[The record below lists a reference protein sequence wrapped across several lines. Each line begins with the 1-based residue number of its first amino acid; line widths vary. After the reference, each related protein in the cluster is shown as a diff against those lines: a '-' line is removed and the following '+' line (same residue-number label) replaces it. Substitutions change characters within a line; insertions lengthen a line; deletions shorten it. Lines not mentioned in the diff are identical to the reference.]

1 MPYNSTQSTLG
12 IRRQRSVLGACQL
25 LVLTALLL
33 ASATGCGRAL
43 KTVSLEHLEWK
54 EPGQIINTPIELC
67 LPPVLRGRQ
76 WNVHEHPYRIDLG
89 PRTSINFEQMVKSV
103 FSDVEV
109 TLSKACGSRTGRPWI
124 TARIVA
130 ANRELYNET
139 EDGVQY
145 TSIRLDT
152 EIRVQGGARVWRSD
166 QTAVTSSSPVF
177 NWWTRSDIAAEDFGA
192 AIEQALQQTYEML
205 LDHEAV
211 RKALAPATS

>member
-1 MPYNSTQSTLG
+1 MPSNPTQSTLG
-12 IRRQRSVLGACQL
+12 IRRQRSVLASCQL
-25 LVLTALLL
+25 LFLTALLV
-33 ASATGCGRAL
+33 ASATGCGRVL
-43 KTVSLEHLEWK
+43 KNVSLEHVKWK
-54 EPGQIINTPIELC
+54 EPSQIINTPIELC
-67 LPPVLRGRQ
+67 LPPVLRRRQ
-76 WNVHEHPYRIDLG
+76 WNVYEHPYRIDLG
-89 PRTSINFEQMVKSV
+89 PRTSINFEQMVKRV

-109 TLSKACGSRTGRPWI
+109 TLKKACGSQTGRPWI

-130 ANRELYNET
+130 ANRELYEET

-177 NWWTRSDIAAEDFGA
+177 NWWKRSDIAAEDFGT
-192 AIEQALQQTYEML
+192 AIEQALQQTYETL

-211 RKALAPATS
+211 RKALAPATP

>member
-1 MPYNSTQSTLG
+1 MPSNSTQSTLG

-67 LPPVLRGRQ
+67 LPPALRGRQ
-76 WNVHEHPYRIDLG
+76 WNVRAHPYRVDLG
-89 PRTSINFEQMVKSV
+89 PRTTINFEQMVKRV
-103 FSDVEV
+103 FSEVEV
-109 TLSKACGSRTGRPWI
+109 TLNKACGSQTGLPWI

-166 QTAVTSSSPVF
+166 QTAVTSSSPVL
-177 NWWTRSDIAAEDFGA
+177 NWWKRPDIAAEDFGA

>member
-1 MPYNSTQSTLG
+1 MPSNSTHSTLG
-12 IRRQRSVLGACQL
+12 IRRQRSVLSACQL

-67 LPPVLRGRQ
+67 LPPALRGRQ
-76 WNVHEHPYRIDLG
+76 WNVRAHPYRVDLG
-89 PRTSINFEQMVKSV
+89 PRTTINFEQMVKRV

-109 TLSKACGSRTGRPWI
+109 TLNKACGSQTGRPWI

-166 QTAVTSSSPVF
+166 QTAVTSSSPVL
-177 NWWTRSDIAAEDFGA
+177 NWWTRPDIAAEDFGA

-205 LDHEAV
+205 LDHETV
-211 RKALAPATS
+211 RKALAPATF